1 MGLETERKFL
11 VKGDFSGEV
20 TGRTEILQ
28 AYLVADNRRTVRLRI
43 SGEEAYL
50 TIKGRAPEGS
60 ISRGE
65 WEYRI
70 PGQDALE
77 MLPLCMPG
85 RIYKTRY
92 IVPSGDHI
100 FEVDVFHDK
109 NEGLIIA
116 EIELKSE
123 DETFIRPSWLGKEVT
138 GNPAY
143 YNANLVK

>member
-20 TGRTEILQ
+20 TSSTEILQ
-28 AYLVADNRRTVRLRI
+28 AYLVADNGRTVRLRI
-43 SGEEAYL
+43 SGEEALL
-50 TIKGRAPEGS
+50 TVKGRAPEGS

-65 WEYRI
+65 WEYSI
-70 PGQDALE
+70 PRKDAQE

-92 IVPSGDHI
+92 KVPSGDHI
-100 FEVDVFHDK
+100 FEVDVFHDR

-116 EIELKSE
+116 EIELESE
-123 DETFIRPSWLGKEVT
+123 DEDFLPPSWLGEEVT

-143 YNANLVK
+143 YNSNLV